1 MATELDLTFAN
12 GQHCPGQAA
21 DAAVD
26 KPQLA
31 LDGQPPTPTVVA
43 AGVDDG
49 LALDT
54 KGQDPGLTPA
64 AALEEDHSHDVL
76 GFPTDRGA
84 SGAVDASECRSTA
97 ASQPQKTTCVAS
109 RAPNTPFTPGSYS
122 RNGGDCMA
130 AELDLTFASGQ
141 HRPWQAADAAGINP
155 PVAALDG
162 QPAPPTAVAAG
173 VDDGLAFETNGQTPG
188 LTPAASL
195 EEGRSK
201 DALGGLP
208 TDCGTSGA
216 ADASEGRSPAAFQP
230 HMGCVLV

>member
-1 MATELDLTFAN
+1 
-12 GQHCPGQAA
+12 
-21 DAAVD
+21 
-26 KPQLA
+26 
-31 LDGQPPTPTVVA
+31 
-43 AGVDDG
+43 
-49 LALDT
+49 
-54 KGQDPGLTPA
+54 
-64 AALEEDHSHDVL
+64 
-76 GFPTDRGA
+76 
-84 SGAVDASECRSTA
+84 
-97 ASQPQKTTCVAS
+97 
-109 RAPNTPFTPGSYS
+109 
-122 RNGGDCMA
+122 MA
-130 AELDLTFASGQ
+130 AELDLMFANNQ

-162 QPAPPTAVAAG
+162 QPARPTAVAAG

-216 ADASEGRSPAAFQP
+216 ADASEGRSPAALQP

>member
-84 SGAVDASECRSTA
+84 SGAVDASEGRSTA
-97 ASQPQKTTCVAS
+97 ASQPQKNNMC
-109 RAPNTPFTPGSYS
+109 
-122 RNGGDCMA
+122 
-130 AELDLTFASGQ
+130 
-141 HRPWQAADAAGINP
+141 GI
-155 PVAALDG
+155 A
-162 QPAPPTAVAAG
+162 
-173 VDDGLAFETNGQTPG
+173 
-188 LTPAASL
+188 
-195 EEGRSK
+195 RSK
-201 DALGGLP
+201 HSIHA
-208 TDCGTSGA
+208 
-216 ADASEGRSPAAFQP
+216 R
-230 HMGCVLV
+230 